1 MGICDYRY
9 LITNFVIYLKK
20 TDMKYQFPLATMGAL
35 KVFSGGISISKFG
48 EEIEQFK

>member
-20 TDMKYQFPLATMGAL
+20 TDMKYQFPLATRDTL
-35 KVFSGGISISKFG
+35 KVLSDDISVSSMGK
-48 EEIEQFK
+48 